1 MCSTKQEGKDSMRI
15 KIEIDKNIQ
24 ETELV
29 IRTFE
34 QNEQVDKLYRNIL
47 EKMENNK
54 IPLFKGATEFYMV
67 FSEILFFETDERN
80 INAHTKSEL
89 YETKLRLYELEKMVP
104 QNFMRISKSTIVN
117 LDKVYALT
125 HALTGNLIE
134 FHDSYKQVYV
144 SRRYFKD
151 VKRALE
157 SKEN

>member
-67 FSEILFFETDERN
+67 FSEILF
-80 INAHTKSEL
+80 L
-89 YETKLRLYELEKMVP
+89 KLMKEILMHILNQSYMK
-104 QNFMRISKSTIVN
+104 QNCVYMN
-117 LDKVYALT
+117 LKNWYRKIL
-125 HALTGNLIE
+125 
-134 FHDSYKQVYV
+134 
-144 SRRYFKD
+144 
-151 VKRALE
+151 
-157 SKEN
+157 